1 MSKINRAA
9 ALILAGCLASTQV
22 FAADPVSPKDKTSPH
37 KSFRSELEALDP
49 AAEVDLV
56 DDRILA
62 AGLGAIGG
70 VLTFN
75 LLTGGIGGLPFIY
88 SYGAPGVGATM
99 TGVNAARGAV
109 AVSRVYAVSS
119 AVAGGLVGD
128 YLYRRAN
135 ANRLSRIPKSVADRV
150 APTD

>member
-1 MSKINRAA
+1 
-9 ALILAGCLASTQV
+9 
-22 FAADPVSPKDKTSPH
+22 
-37 KSFRSELEALDP
+37 
-49 AAEVDLV
+49 
-56 DDRILA
+56 
-62 AGLGAIGG
+62 
-70 VLTFN
+70 
-75 LLTGGIGGLPFIY
+75 LPFIY